1 MVADHSFVDAKDYLA
16 GERRGSVKH
25 EYIDGHVY
33 AMAGASD
40 AHVTITLNLGALLR
54 NHLRGG
60 ACRVYVSDMKV
71 QVNDTGRYFYPDVLV
86 TCDSR
91 DRTPEAREVK
101 KYPTLVV
108 EVLSP
113 STEAFDRG
121 RKFSYYRQIETL
133 QEYVLIDP
141 SRQSVESFRRGTDG
155 IGLWDFQPYGEGDD
169 VTLSSIDFQC
179 SIATLYEDVML
190 EEPPDVRGSQPDV
203 RA

>member
-1 MVADHSFVDAKDYLA
+1 MVADHTFVDAKDYLTA
-16 GERRGSVKH
+16 ERDSSVKH

-54 NHLRGG
+54 DHLRGG

-71 QVNDTGRYFYPDVLV
+71 QINDTGRYFYPDVLV

-141 SRQSVESFRRGTDG
+141 SRQSVECFRRGTEG
-155 IGLWDFQPYGEGDD
+155 IGIWDFQPYGENDD
-169 VTLSSIDFQC
+169 VSLSSVGFQC
-179 SIATLYEDVML
+179 PIAALYEDVIL
-190 EEPPDVRGSQPDV
+190 EEPRDAHSPSTD
-203 RA
+203 